1 MMYWHFNADAKVA
14 EWGSGSMLDEIKR
27 KEGEEKK
34 GAEER
39 RKRRWRV
46 VTNAQE
52 RFGRLSKTFIIFDA
66 NYQTP

>member
-14 EWGSGSMLDEIKR
+14 AGRGLGNMQDEIKR
-27 KEGEEKK
+27 KEGVQK
-34 GAEER
+34 
-39 RKRRWRV
+39 KRRGRGGGGIF
-46 VTNAQE
+46 TNAQE